1 MTNGTFILTETHSVA
16 SGFLAE
22 LRDTTIQSDKPRFR
36 NNLKRL
42 GQVLA
47 YEVSRHLAYEPGRI
61 RTPLA
66 ETEVAMLKENPVLIT
81 IMRAGLPFYEGFLDY
96 FDGSESGFIGAFREE
111 ESADGKVSVSLEYA
125 ALPNTGGRPVILA
138 DPMLA
143 TGKSL
148 LYAVEAINKRGIPSH
163 LYIAAAIAAP
173 EGVSYLKDNL
183 RQPFSLWMGALD
195 EKLNANAFIIPGLGD
210 AGDLAFGPK
219 N

>member
-1 MTNGTFILTETHSVA
+1 MA

-22 LRDTTIQSDKPRFR
+22 LRDTTVQSDRPRFR
-36 NNLKRL
+36 HNLKRL

-47 YEVSRHLAYEPGRI
+47 YEVSRHMSYETDHI
-61 RTPLA
+61 RTPLT
-66 ETEVAMLKENPVLIT
+66 ETEVSLLKENPVLIT
-81 IMRAGLPFYEGFLDY
+81 ILRAGLPFYEGFLDY
-96 FDGSESGFIGAFREE
+96 YDGAESGFIGAFREE
-111 ESADGKVSVSLEYA
+111 KSADGEVSVSMEYA
-125 ALPNTGGRPVILA
+125 ALPDTEGRPVILA

-148 LYAVEAINKRGIPSH
+148 LYAIEAINKRGVPSH

-173 EGVSYLKDNL
+173 EGIEFL
-183 RQPFSLWMGALD
+183 RSKITQPFSLWMGAVD
-195 EKLNANAFIIPGLGD
+195 EGLNANAFIVPGLGD